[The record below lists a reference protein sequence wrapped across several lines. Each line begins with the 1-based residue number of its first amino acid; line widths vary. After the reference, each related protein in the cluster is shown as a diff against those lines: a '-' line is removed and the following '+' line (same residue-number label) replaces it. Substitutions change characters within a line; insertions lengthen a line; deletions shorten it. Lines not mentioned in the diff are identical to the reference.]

1 MSPWASTGHRTSVSP
16 RPPRFNFNLVFST
29 TCRSPHLLDYLSTRR
44 LIFSTTCQPSRL
56 LDYLSH
62 VFLFLLPSVYP
73 LVLLFFSLTPSFC
86 HPYLFPSSSSSLYV
100 TLSLSFHY
108 IIRQY
113 SDRLPVIASSFK
125 LQFRHHHF
133 SSSSSPFLFR
143 YTVTSL
149 PPFSICQ
156 SLPPF
161 SFSPS
166 CSWYSAQSLDLSSI
180 PSAPSTQLLSTC
192 LSQFSSLDL
201 STSPSLIHRQP
212 FLQIVIYPLSN
223 SRPPLLRQ
231 PLSAQRSLPKEEP
244 LFQSRSPFP
253 TRDVRRSGR
262 TTHSRSTRPTWIGTS
277 FVIFHTHLLSL
288 PLVLAF
294 PFLLL
299 DARTQTCILFVLPL
313 HHSLLEEERYA
324 SFLSLFVF
332 VCLRC
337 LRLYT
342 SATGARVRMSFGIH
356 SYTRIAMASRRS
368 VDACGSHDAM

>member
-73 LVLLFFSLTPSFC
+73 LVLLFFSSTSSFC

-277 FVIFHTHLLSL
+277 FVIFHTYIFYLCHWCL
-288 PLVLAF
+288 
-294 PFLLL
+294 
-299 DARTQTCILFVLPL
+299 R
-313 HHSLLEEERYA
+313 
-324 SFLSLFVF
+324 FLSYFSTLVPRLVSYSFSLYIILCLRRSAMLPFSLCLSSFVF
-332 VCLRC
+332 VVFVFTPLPLAPAFVC
-337 LRLYT
+337 
-342 SATGARVRMSFGIH
+342 H
-356 SYTRIAMASRRS
+356 SVFIPTLASPWRRGG
-368 VDACGSHDAM
+368 V